1 MKINMGTADRTI
13 RILIAVAIGVLY
25 VLNVISG
32 WLAIV
37 LGVIAVVFL
46 LTSFVGF
53 CPAYLPFGLSTR
65 PKEPPK

>member
-1 MKINMGTADRTI
+1 MQLNMGATDRTI
-13 RILIAVAIGVLY
+13 RILIAVAIAVLY

-46 LTSFVGF
+46 LTGFTGF
-53 CPAYLPFGLSTR
+53 CPGYLPFRFSTR
-65 PKEPPK
+65 PGGPQK